1 MSSEKT
7 KIRILIVED
16 HPIFRMGM
24 RDLINQETDM
34 MVCGE
39 ADDVAAGRKAID
51 QLQPDI
57 VIVDLS
63 LKSSCG
69 IDLVR
74 EARQINKK
82 LPVLVLSMHDESLH
96 AERCIL
102 AGARGYIM
110 KQETSEFVVKAIR
123 QILDGHMFI
132 SQKIMGNIL
141 NKFQNRPDSIHKS
154 PIENL
159 TDREMEVFRLIGKGY
174 SSGKIAGQLHISVK
188 TVGTYR
194 ERIKEK
200 LGLKHGG
207 DLVKYAVLWVETD
220 IFEVL
225 SESM

>member
-1 MSSEKT
+1 
-7 KIRILIVED
+7 
-16 HPIFRMGM
+16 M
-24 RDLINQETDM
+24 RDLINQESDM

-39 ADDVAAGRKAID
+39 AEDVSGGRKAIE

-74 EARQINKK
+74 ETRLVNKK

-96 AERCIL
+96 AERCLL

-123 QILDGHMFI
+123 QILVGNIFI

-141 NKFQNRPDSIHKS
+141 NKFQNRPESIQKS
-154 PIENL
+154 PMENL
-159 TDREMEVFRLIGKGY
+159 TDRELEVFRLIGKGY
-174 SSGKIAGQLHISVK
+174 SSGKIASQLSISVK

-207 DLVKYAVLWVETD
+207 DLAKYAVLWVETD
-220 IFEVL
+220 IFATPL
-225 SESM
+225 

>member
-1 MSSEKT
+1 MTPEKE

-24 RDLINQETDM
+24 RDLINQESDM
-34 MVCGE
+34 MVCAE
-39 ADDVAAGRKAID
+39 AEDVSGGRKAIEH
-51 QLQPDI
+51 LQPDI

-74 EARQINKK
+74 ETSLVNKK
-82 LPVLVLSMHDESLH
+82 MPVLVLSMHDESLH
-96 AERCIL
+96 AERCLL

-123 QILDGHMFI
+123 QILAGNIFI

-141 NKFQNRPDSIHKS
+141 NKFQNRPESIHKS
-154 PIENL
+154 PMENL
-159 TDREMEVFRLIGKGY
+159 TDRELEVFRLIGKGY
-174 SSGKIAGQLHISVK
+174 SSGKIASQLSISVK

-207 DLVKYAVLWVETD
+207 DLAKYAVLWVETD
-220 IFEVL
+220 IFATPF
-225 SESM
+225 